1 PNLTNTPNILPSN
14 TVPFKT
20 TTPVLSQNKRSEDV
34 RQLQQALNT
43 LGYTVSI
50 SGAGSL
56 GNETTYF
63 GPATKN
69 ALIKFQKANNL
80 TPDGIFGPKSRGVLN
95 ALLSNIRF

>member
-1 PNLTNTPNILPSN
+1 MNTPNTNTNPRIIPS
-14 TVPFKT
+14 
-20 TTPVLSQNKRSEDV
+20 TTPTLSFSKRSNDV
-34 RQLQQALNT
+34 KQLQQILNS

-50 SGAGSL
+50 SGAGSK

-80 TPDGIFGPKSRGVLN
+80 TPDGIFGSKSREKLNGVIVN
-95 ALLSNIRF
+95 